1 MRHSETQ
8 SPIISCS
15 ALQELPELPIDELDC
30 YRRASV
36 WGMEDREIKHDQTL
50 ELALFK
56 HIKPPCSKHFLLASV
71 LQDIPIN
78 FVREWFFEDVD
89 KVGLESPLGLLG
101 LLGWLLTP
109 RSCRGYGATSLTS
122 IPMAK
127 GCSHWQSRSDA
138 ECRDRSKGSLWTQ
151 QVLLQIVSFA
161 FGIAWQRE
169 TFPFESYQKTKLSQ
183 NGRMEDRMLWAFI
196 RIRSF

>member
-1 MRHSETQ
+1 MNWIVTAGHQFGAWRTERSNMIKLL
-8 SPIISCS
+8 SWLCS
-15 ALQELPELPIDELDC
+15 NTSNHHVQ
-30 YRRASV
+30 
-36 WGMEDREIKHDQTL
+36 K
-50 ELALFK
+50 
-56 HIKPPCSKHFLLASV
+56 KHFLLASV